1 MKKTLK
7 KSLAFILSLMMIIS
21 VSSVAAVSADTE
33 YTMIAIV
40 AMKPQEG
47 DELLATR
54 HIFNITEAEV
64 TALNGG
70 TPVAL
75 SDFGF
80 EADWGIAASEAYGDY
95 HAGNWDQ
102 SSWGYDANGHLYF
115 ETHFPLAGGSTP
127 AEEYAAAGRGEVKG
141 FIRDVDSEPK
151 DGIVHDSN
159 NRAYIPD
166 LKANETFEGNDTV
179 RLVLTTEEV
188 YYAPAPVTEKE
199 IQLTNADSA
208 DGWWVFDGDT
218 FSIDTEIKSEGTGSI
233 KYPHTGGV
241 AWGATFEGKDLTG
254 IKSISFDIAADNAGI
269 LTEPTD
275 KCFLL
280 MSDNVME
287 GFHEPFN
294 GEAFLSNADAMKKIM
309 QFDVSVFDTNKDEYT
324 LTPDSKT
331 FKTVTLTPSV
341 VGEEFN
347 YKNVTNFMHWS
358 CTGYGGD
365 HTEWMDNVRVTVEVP
380 DTETD
385 KVLKAE
391 LDGTGENHLSYLR
404 LAQLSTTIQDGDY
417 LEYDVC
423 IDDDL
428 AGVGA
433 LDVCSGDDKN
443 CRDEQAV
450 FVDQNGIPGHPASD
464 ISDYA
469 HGKWYSR
476 KLKLSQYVAGTSD
489 SYIVIAFENLSGKT
503 TVYYDNIRIT
513 RNGEVVEYA
522 FEDGGDEYR
531 YIGTNYAGDE
541 GKITVTKV
549 SKSTVN
555 AAEEAKEYVTFKT
568 WGTDEFN
575 AAVSADTAEPGDT
588 LTTGASG
595 VYTVYSRPATYGTSS
610 AGVVGYASYGKTF
623 MAYKDHEYTYEFD
636 FWVNDIAEDEKGEVL
651 FYGDLYNQET
661 VDDATVN
668 TYFTKGITY
677 NDFAAEE
684 TIHYNEEFG
693 YAYKTLADT
702 LVAEEDGNSESRW
715 YYNRL
720 NVRNQ
725 GERDSYAVGDVS
737 FYECRIYDDTVDPF
751 NPIMV
756 LNPGED
762 QMAGF
767 SNETNPNTANP
778 REMDVLSVTKSA
790 LVSLPKAKNC
800 DNTLLFGNAAAD
812 LKAGSYVV
820 KYELS
825 DIVVAGEG
833 TLATV
838 KVMNGANEVASK
850 DITAADLDLTAKT
863 NVIEVPFD
871 VAADGK
877 YSAELYINNKMGF
890 SLNSIAMGVE
900 IDPDDIAKVVE
911 KINAIGEVQY
921 DPDENLDNGALI
933 TDARKAYDDLCQKY
947 NGMDMSD
954 YVDNFTML
962 TSAESLYAGKVAEY
976 KEMLDSAKIVDDS
989 IASIPLPVTLESGEY
1004 IVAAEQAFAEF
1015 INSYTQKKADLHI
1028 TKANDLKAAR
1038 EAYDLLLQVKYGDV
1052 DASGTVEATDAL
1064 WALQAYV
1071 GLRQLD
1077 DTQFK
1082 AADVNL
1088 DEKVDTSDAL
1098 AILQFAVQLRTEL
1111 PVKN

>member
-1 MKKTLK
+1 MKSPTGRCVLEGEEKFGEKGVCGEISFHTVRHKNGGKTMKKTLK
-7 KSLAFILSLMMIIS
+7 KSLAIVLSLMMIIS
-21 VSSVAAVSADTE
+21 VFSVGAAVSADTE

-40 AMKPQEG
+40 AMKPAEDAAQ
-47 DELLATR
+47 LSTR
-54 HIFNITEAEV
+54 HIFNLTEADL

-70 TPVAL
+70 TPVDL
-75 SDFGF
+75 GSYGF
-80 EADWGIAASEAYGDY
+80 EAEWGIGDAASNNPAEYP
-95 HAGNWDQ
+95 AGNWGN
-102 SSWGYDANGHLYF
+102 SHWGYDANGNLYY
-115 ETHFPLAGGSTP
+115 ETNFDITAGGNTP
-127 AEEYAAAGRGEVKG
+127 AEKYAAAGRGELKG
-141 FIRDVDSEPK
+141 ILRETADGAPVDGK
-151 DGIVHDSN
+151 VVDALG
-159 NRAYIPD
+159 RAVAPD
-166 LKANETFEGNDTV
+166 MKANETLEGRDTI
-179 RLVLTTEEV
+179 RLTLTTEEV
-188 YYAPAPVTEKE
+188 YYAPAVTTKE

-208 DGWWVFDGDT
+208 DGWWVYGNEE
-218 FSIDTEIKSEGTGSI
+218 FSVDNEIKSEGTGSI

-241 AWGATFEGKDLTG
+241 AWGATFEPKDVTG
-254 IKSISFDIAADNAGI
+254 IKSISFDIAANNDGI

-280 MSDNVME
+280 MSDGVLQ
-287 GFHEPFN
+287 GFKEPFN
-294 GEAFLSNADAMKKIM
+294 GEAFLTNDPESMKKVM
-309 QFDVSVFDTNKDEYT
+309 QFDVSVFNTNKDEYT

-365 HTEWMDNVRVTVEVP
+365 HTEWMDNVRVTVEV
-380 DTETD
+380 
-385 KVLKAE
+385 A
-391 LDGTGENHLSYLR
+391 GE
-404 LAQLSTTIQDGDY
+404 
-417 LEYDVC
+417 E
-423 IDDDL
+423 
-428 AGVGA
+428 
-433 LDVCSGDDKN
+433 
-443 CRDEQAV
+443 
-450 FVDQNGIPGHPASD
+450 P
-464 ISDYA
+464 
-469 HGKWYSR
+469 
-476 KLKLSQYVAGTSD
+476 
-489 SYIVIAFENLSGKT
+489 
-503 TVYYDNIRIT
+503 
-513 RNGEVVEYA
+513 
-522 FEDGGDEYR
+522 
-531 YIGTNYAGDE
+531 
-541 GKITVTKV
+541 
-549 SKSTVN
+549 
-555 AAEEAKEYVTFKT
+555 KEYVNFKT

-575 AAVSADTAEPGDT
+575 AAVSSDTAEPGDNI
-588 LTTGASG
+588 TTGANG
-595 VYTVYSRPATYGTSS
+595 VYTVYSRPATYGTSA
-610 AGVVGYASYGKTF
+610 AGVVGYASYGNTF
-623 MAYKDHEYTYEFD
+623 MAYKNREYVYEFD

-651 FYGDLYNQET
+651 FYGDLYNQDT

-668 TYFTKGITY
+668 TYFTNGITY
-677 NDFAAEE
+677 NDFAAEK
-684 TIHYNEEFG
+684 TVRYNEEFG
-693 YAYKTLADT
+693 YAYKTLSAT

-725 GERDSYAVGDVS
+725 GERDSYAVGDVN
-737 FYECRIYDDTVDPF
+737 FYECRIYDYTVDPF
-751 NPIMV
+751 TPIV
-756 LNPGED
+756 TLKPGED

-778 REMDVLSVTKSA
+778 REMDVLSVTKGA

-812 LKAGSYVV
+812 LKAGSYVI

-838 KVMNGANEVASK
+838 KIMNGANEVASK
-850 DITAADLDLTAKT
+850 DITAADLNLAAKT
-863 NVIEVPFD
+863 NIIEVPFD

-890 SLNSIAMGVE
+890 SLKSIAMGVE
-900 IDPDDIAKVVE
+900 IDPDDIAKVAE
-911 KINAIGEVQY
+911 KINAIGEIQY
-921 DPDENLDNGALI
+921 DPDKELDNGVLI

-947 NGMDMSD
+947 NGMDMSG
-954 YVDNFTML
+954 YIDNFTML

-976 KEMLDSAKIVDDS
+976 AEMLETAKIVDDS

-1004 IVAAEQAFAEF
+1004 IVAAEQALAEF
-1015 INSYTQKKADLHI
+1015 VKNYSREKADAHI
-1028 TKANDLKAAR
+1028 TKENDLKLAR

-1052 DASGTVEATDAL
+1052 DANGTVEATDAL

-1071 GLRQLD
+1071 GSRQLD